1 MKSHEIF
8 SESLCLIP
16 LLEIYPSRPILHV
29 YEMQKTIPCYCF
41 LIRKCYLVP
50 TLLMPFCFPGVLLL
64 WSISFL
70 AIWPSIFFFQ
80 LRNLCEKNKC
90 PLILNCAN
98 EASITV
104 FSGYSIQVYA
114 DTKSVVTE
122 YEYKLFMKTVLCALN
137 NALLL
142 ITLSHNSWRTLRSP
156 LQIFKKMTWLKQEF
170 CFLKGCI

>member
-1 MKSHEIF
+1 MAYSSPINIPKQAYTSCVWNAEDNSMLLFLDQEVLSCSNSPHAILFPWCSASLKYLFFSH
-8 SESLCLIP
+8 LA
-16 LLEIYPSRPILHV
+16 
-29 YEMQKTIPCYCF
+29 K
-41 LIRKCYLVP
+41 YL
-50 TLLMPFCFPGVLLL
+50 
-64 WSISFL
+64 
-70 AIWPSIFFFQ
+70 FFQ

-98 EASITV
+98 EASITL
-104 FSGYSIQVYA
+104 FSGYSIYA
-114 DTKSVVTE
+114 DIKSVVIE

-156 LQIFKKMTWLKQEF
+156 LQIFKKMTSLKQEF